1 MEVGLGEAMA
11 IWFGDCFY
19 CLPCQST
26 SIPPNMES
34 KFKISALNPVGLS
47 AFSCIDITR
56 DLTGRETGTE
66 GV

>member
-1 MEVGLGEAMA
+1 MGLGEAMA

-19 CLPCQST
+19 CLPCPLPFLQTWNQSL
-26 SIPPNMES
+26 
-34 KFKISALNPVGLS
+34 ISALNPVGLS

-56 DLTGRETGTE
+56 DLTGRETGRE